1 MMVGWNEWL
10 SGLAGAVLGG
20 GMTLLAAYIANRH
33 SQKLATNER
42 WWQKRFD
49 HYVEAVRAV
58 EDLRDACSNLLDHY
72 EGIPLAAPYV
82 AELEQRRRTAQIQLT
97 GIHGTSHLV
106 FTKTGTEALLQLL
119 AVLLDTDSEPIIF
132 YGAVTDSAKACRD
145 TLIAEAEKQLE
156 IAIRT

>member
-1 MMVGWNEWL
+1 MVSWNELL
-10 SGLAGAVLGG
+10 SGLIGATIGG
-20 GMTLLAAYIANRH
+20 GMTLLAARMANGH
-33 SQKLATNER
+33 SRKLAASER

-82 AELEQRRRTAQIQLT
+82 AELEQRRRTAQIQLA

-106 FTKTGTEALLQLL
+106 FTKVGTEALLTLL
-119 AVLLDTDSEPIIF
+119 VALFDTDAAPVIF
-132 YGAVTDSAKACRD
+132 YGAVTDQAKACRD